1 MGQPRAARRPPKATG
16 LWRGP
21 LSISPATRLREVAAR
36 RPAVAAFAGVFSA
49 TFLGFLAI
57 GAVLP
62 VLPRYVKG
70 PVGAGDVAVGVVIG
84 AFAATAFVG
93 RPIGGRLADRHGRR
107 IVVLAGLLIC
117 AVAGALLF
125 LPFGVPGLVLARLV
139 IGLGDGWVFTAGLTW
154 IVDLA
159 PAHRRGQAI
168 GVFGLAI
175 WGGLT
180 VGAII
185 GEGVFALGGFEAVW
199 AFAALSPL
207 AGACSCP
214 PAPGRPAAAR
224 GRGRRRAR
232 RGCCRAPRCG
242 PASRSRWPTSATGRW
257 RASSCCTST
266 SAASATAR
274 RPSRPSRAPV
284 VVSPPRARAA
294 ARPPRPAAQ
303 RARRRAR
310 AERRARARG
319 GRLRRGP
326 SRWRARS

>member
-1 MGQPRAARRPPKATG
+1 MPDLAARLGA
-16 LWRGP
+16 
-21 LSISPATRLREVAAR
+21 LREVAAR

-207 AGACSCP
+207 AGAVLARVLP
-214 PAPGRPAAAR
+214 EGPRAPATPAAAARRAAARRRTRAGQRRLRDDVGLRRAAPRRARRRPRR
-224 GRGRRRAR
+224 GDLHSLRGRRR
-232 RGCCRAPRCG
+232 GQ
-242 PASRSRWPTSATGRW
+242 
-257 RASSCCTST
+257 
-266 SAASATAR
+266 
-274 RPSRPSRAPV
+274 
-284 VVSPPRARAA
+284 PPGARA
-294 ARPPRPAAQ
+294 
-303 RARRRAR
+303 
-310 AERRARARG
+310 
-319 GRLRRGP
+319 
-326 SRWRARS
+326 